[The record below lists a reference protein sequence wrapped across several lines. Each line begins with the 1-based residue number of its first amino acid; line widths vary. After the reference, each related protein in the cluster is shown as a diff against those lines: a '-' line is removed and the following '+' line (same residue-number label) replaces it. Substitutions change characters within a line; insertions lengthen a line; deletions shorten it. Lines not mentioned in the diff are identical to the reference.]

1 MKKNY
6 SRPQCHAFAMYTANI
21 LNSSDKDAT
30 KDVTII
36 GGDIDVGDFEYHGEL

>member
-6 SRPQCHAFAMYTANI
+6 SRPQCHTFAMYTANI
-21 LNSSDKDAT
+21 LNSSD

-36 GGDIDVGDFEYHGEL
+36 GGDIDVGDFEDYGEL